1 MIRRPP
7 RSTLFPYTTL
17 FRSDAVVYRQ
27 FQDARRG
34 VFRGDSRFGDDAKT
48 ESAGR
53 WCTGPLRKASAPRG
67 RARVLIQLGGTM
79 ATQAAVGIQLN
90 EEKLIGAGRRGDEQ
104 AVEGLFRR

>member
-48 ESAGR
+48 EGAGR
-53 WCTGPLRKASAPRG
+53 WSTGPLRKASAPRG
-67 RARVLIQLGGTM
+67 RARALMQLGATM
-79 ATQAAVGIQLN
+79 ATQAAVGMQLK
-90 EEKLIGAGRRGDEQ
+90 EEKWICSGQRGDEQ
-104 AVEGLFRR
+104 